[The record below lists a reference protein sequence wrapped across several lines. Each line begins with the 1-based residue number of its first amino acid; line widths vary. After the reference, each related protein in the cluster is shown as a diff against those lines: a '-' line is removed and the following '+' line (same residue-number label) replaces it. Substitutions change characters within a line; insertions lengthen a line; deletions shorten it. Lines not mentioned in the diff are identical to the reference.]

1 MKYAIYKNPSNQ
13 YEPSVERIS
22 LQEKVTNP
30 FIAKANLIKKAN
42 YMNSNQEKLKGYLTL
57 WQGEKCLWGKVI
69 Y

>member
-30 FIAKANLIKKAN
+30 FIAKANLVKKAN

-57 WQGEKCLWGKVI
+57 
-69 Y
+69 